1 MGAENTLSAGWGQHG
16 VGDGISEKWITRARA
31 GPTERRSVRA
41 GLHMPLAAYYDS
53 SADRGRQVVT
63 LTGVAARCVIWES
76 FERNWLGVLKSYSV
90 PALHMN
96 KLMHFRGDFKAENGW
111 NERRRSQFLGELW
124 NVIGSFR
131 MQHLV
136 AYSCSVLTDDW
147 SRARSDLPSL
157 VSPESMCVNFCVG
170 GLHLPIECQGE
181 SKPVLLY
188 FDRNEQFMHKV
199 NRVWVQQKKRSG
211 TLFSQIRNITAVDS
225 TKYPIQAADL
235 LAWIENKEA
244 RGEDYP
250 FKAMLRLSRILMI
263 EHVICIYDYR
273 HILLDYP
280 NGRLKPQESR

>member
-1 MGAENTLSAGWGQHG
+1 MSAGWGQHG

-147 SRARSDLPSL
+147 FSRKERSTFIGLAGINVREFLRWRPSFAHRVPGGEQARS
-157 VSPESMCVNFCVG
+157 V
-170 GLHLPIECQGE
+170 
-181 SKPVLLY
+181 VL
-188 FDRNEQFMHKV
+188 
-199 NRVWVQQKKRSG
+199 
-211 TLFSQIRNITAVDS
+211 
-225 TKYPIQAADL
+225 
-235 LAWIENKEA
+235 
-244 RGEDYP
+244 
-250 FKAMLRLSRILMI
+250 
-263 EHVICIYDYR
+263 
-273 HILLDYP
+273 
-280 NGRLKPQESR
+280 